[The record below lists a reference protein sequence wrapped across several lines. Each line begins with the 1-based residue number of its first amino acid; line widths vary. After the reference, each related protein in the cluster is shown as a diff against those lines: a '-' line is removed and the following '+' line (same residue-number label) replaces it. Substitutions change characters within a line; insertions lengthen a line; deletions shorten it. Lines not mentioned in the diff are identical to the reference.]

1 VTRRHRATVIVA
13 IAIVAAGAFIAY
25 GRALWYPLLLRIT
38 GPRTVADVVAKYGP
52 AARQRLVPQFRRAG
66 LPYPPREVALL
77 VFKRERRLA
86 VWARGDREWRF
97 VRAYPVLAA
106 SGHAGPKL
114 REGDQQVPEGVYRIE
129 HLNPNSSYHLS
140 MKVNYPNDF
149 DRRMAKNDG
158 RTRLGG
164 DIFFHGNSVSI
175 GCVATGDPAIEEVFT
190 LVAQTGASKVRVI
203 IAPND
208 LRTARAVRHPE
219 APRWTSSL
227 YQTIAAALTS
237 FPVAKESNAAM
248 NVDGMPK
255 VRTGF
260 K

>member
-1 VTRRHRATVIVA
+1 MA
-13 IAIVAAGAFIAY
+13 ILIVAAGAFIAY
-25 GRALWYPLLLRIT
+25 GRALWYPLLLRVT

-52 AARQRLVPQFRRAG
+52 AARERLVPHFRRAAV
-66 LPYPPREVALL
+66 PYPPKEIALL

-86 VWARGDREWRF
+86 VWARGDGEWKF
-97 VRAYPVLAA
+97 VRNYPVLAA
-106 SGHAGPKL
+106 SGRAGPKL

-140 MKVNYPNDF
+140 MKVNYPNAF
-149 DRRMAKNDG
+149 DRQMAKNDG

-164 DIFFHGNSVSI
+164 DIFFHGKAVSI
-175 GCVATGDPAIEEVFT
+175 GCVAIGDAAIEEVFT

-208 LRTARAVRHPE
+208 LRTGRAVSHPE

-227 YQTIAAALTS
+227 YRTIAAALVH
-237 FPVAKESNAAM
+237 FPVWKESNAAV